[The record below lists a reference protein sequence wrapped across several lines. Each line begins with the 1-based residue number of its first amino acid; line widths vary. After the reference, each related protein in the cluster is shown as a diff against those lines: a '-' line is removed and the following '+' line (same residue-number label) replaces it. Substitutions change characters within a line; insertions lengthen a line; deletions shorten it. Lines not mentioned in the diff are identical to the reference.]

1 MTDISLSPLDIGI
14 IIGYFIVII
23 VIGVIVSRKT
33 DTGEDLFLAGRS
45 LGWGVIGFSLFAS
58 NISST
63 TLIGLTGQAYQT
75 GISVSNYEWMAAVV
89 LVFMAIFFI
98 PFYIR
103 SKIDTIPEFLERRF
117 DVRSRKYF
125 SLITIFLSIIVDTAG
140 GLYAGAIVVNVFF
153 PEIDIIYTVL
163 ALGIFA
169 GLYTAAGGLKAV
181 VYTDVLQAV
190 ILIFGS
196 SMIAYLMFAEFDF
209 SWSAAIASV
218 PDGNLSVI
226 RPIDDS
232 ALPWLGTLIGVPILG
247 FYYWGTN
254 QYIVQRVLGAKDI
267 KNARWG
273 ALLGGF
279 LKLPVL
285 FIMVIPGVFAFS
297 VFPNLTDP
305 DMVFPTMVANMLPV
319 GITGIVLAGLIAA
332 IMSSIDSTLNSA
344 STLITMDFVKPKNP
358 NLTATETAKIG
369 RWTTIILMAIA
380 CTWAPL
386 IEQFDG
392 IFQYIQEAFAYIVP
406 PVVAIFILGMFWRR
420 GNRHA
425 AFWTLIGGHSLSAVI
440 FVLVQ
445 MEIITIHFTITA
457 GLLTFISCGIFAVA
471 SLMGEKPDPEKI
483 DDIIFKKKDIRPEEE
498 DTPLLKDYR
507 FQAVIVMILTAALVI
522 SFW

>member
-1 MTDISLSPLDIGI
+1 MADITLSPLDVGI
-14 IIGYFIVII
+14 IIGYFIIII

-33 DTGEDLFLAGRS
+33 NTGEDLFLAGRS

-89 LVFMAIFFI
+89 LIFMAIFFI

-117 DVRSRKYF
+117 DSRSRKYF
-125 SLITIFLSIIVDTAG
+125 SVITIFLSIIVDTAG

-153 PEIDIIYTVL
+153 PDIDIIYTIL

-190 ILIFGS
+190 ILMFGS

-218 PDGNLSVI
+218 PDGNLSMI

-254 QYIVQRVLGAKDI
+254 QYIVQRILGARDI

-297 VFPNLTDP
+297 VFPDLTDP
-305 DMVFPTMVANMLPV
+305 DMVFPTMVANMLPI

-344 STLITMDFVKPKNP
+344 STLITMDFIKPKNP
-358 NLTATETAKIG
+358 NLSAKQTAKIG
-369 RWTTIILMAIA
+369 RWTTIILMAVA

-386 IEQFDG
+386 IQQFDG

-425 AFWTLIGGHSLSAVI
+425 AFWTLIGGHTLSALI
-440 FVLVQ
+440 FILVQ
-445 MEIITIHFTITA
+445 VDVINIHFTITA
-457 GLLTFISCGIFAVA
+457 GLLTLICCGIFAVT
-471 SLMGEKPDPEKI
+471 SMMGEKPDTKKI
-483 DDIIFKKKDIRPEEE
+483 DDVIFKAKDIRPEEP

-507 FQAVIVMILTAALVI
+507 FHSVIVLILTAALVV

>member
-1 MTDISLSPLDIGI
+1 MADISLSPLDIGI
-14 IIGYFIVII
+14 IIGYFLVII

-125 SLITIFLSIIVDTAG
+125 SVITIFLSIIVDTAG

-153 PEIDIIYTVL
+153 PEIDIIYTIL
-163 ALGIFA
+163 SLGIFA

-181 VYTDVLQAV
+181 VYTDVLQAI

-218 PDGNLSVI
+218 PDGNLSMI

-297 VFPNLTDP
+297 IFPNLTDP

-344 STLITMDFVKPKNP
+344 STLITLDFVKPKNP
-358 NLTATETAKIG
+358 NLTATQTAKIG

-425 AFWTLIGGHSLSAVI
+425 AFWTLVGGHSLSAVI

-457 GLLTFISCGIFAVA
+457 GLLTLICCGIFAVA
-471 SLMGEKPDPEKI
+471 SLMGEKPDPEQI
-483 DDIIFKKKDIRPEEE
+483 DDIIFKKKDIRPEEP

-507 FQAVIVMILTAALVI
+507 FHAVIVILLTVALVI

>member
-1 MTDISLSPLDIGI
+1 M
-14 IIGYFIVII
+14 
-23 VIGVIVSRKT
+23 
-33 DTGEDLFLAGRS
+33 
-45 LGWGVIGFSLFAS
+45 
-58 NISST
+58 
-63 TLIGLTGQAYQT
+63 
-75 GISVSNYEWMAAVV
+75 
-89 LVFMAIFFI
+89 
-98 PFYIR
+98 
-103 SKIDTIPEFLERRF
+103 
-117 DVRSRKYF
+117 
-125 SLITIFLSIIVDTAG
+125 
-140 GLYAGAIVVNVFF
+140 NVFF
-153 PEIDIIYTVL
+153 PEIDIIYTIL

-181 VYTDVLQAV
+181 VYTDVLQAI

-218 PDGNLSVI
+218 PDGNLSMI

-254 QYIVQRVLGAKDI
+254 QYIVQRVLGARDI

-297 VFPNLTDP
+297 IFPNLTDP

-319 GITGIVLAGLIAA
+319 GINGIVLAGLIAA

-344 STLITMDFVKPKNP
+344 STLITMDFIKPRNP
-358 NLTATETAKIG
+358 NLTAKETGKIG
-369 RWTTIILMAIA
+369 RWTTIILMAVA

-425 AFWTLIGGHSLSAVI
+425 AFWTLVSGHSLSAFI

-445 MEIITIHFTITA
+445 MEIVTIHFTITA
-457 GLLTFISCGIFAVA
+457 GLLTLICCVIFAVT
-471 SLMGEKPDPEKI
+471 SVLGEKPDPKQI
-483 DDIIFKKKDIRPEEE
+483 DDVIFKTKDIRPEEP

-507 FQAVIVMILTAALVI
+507 FHSVIVLILTTALVI